1 MSLKDEYA
9 ALAFKISTT
18 KKVIKDLNRMI
29 GMTSSEHHRKS
40 MGYTIHYMTERLV
53 QLRREAST
61 IMKKRMSEKS
71 K

>member
-9 ALAFKISTT
+9 ALAFKIGIT

-29 GMTSSEHHRKS
+29 AGTSSEHYRKS

-53 QLRREAST
+53 QFRREAST